1 MLCIDHLQD
10 GGRVVVFRGNPEA
23 RLMMIGEAP
32 GQEEDI
38 QGLPFVGRSGK
49 LLDNILGAVGIDP
62 QWDVYIRCEQGVR

>member
-1 MLCIDHLQD
+1 
-10 GGRVVVFRGNPEA
+10 
-23 RLMMIGEAP
+23 MMIGEAP